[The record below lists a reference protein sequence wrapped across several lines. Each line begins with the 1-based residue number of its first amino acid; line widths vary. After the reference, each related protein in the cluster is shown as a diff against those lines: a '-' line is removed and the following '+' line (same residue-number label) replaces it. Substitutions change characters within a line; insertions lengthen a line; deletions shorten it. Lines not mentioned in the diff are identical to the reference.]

1 MTKNI
6 VCTFLNE
13 PPVVLDDVPEGTR
26 WVYVCRDPASKTG
39 QKLVTWD
46 HNVVGVWMADPAR
59 AAPWIEPQEVFGC
72 QTEEV
77 SAVEMDVERVAAE

>member
-1 MTKNI
+1 
-6 VCTFLNE
+6 
-13 PPVVLDDVPEGTR
+13 
-26 WVYVCRDPASKTG
+26 
-39 QKLVTWD
+39 
-46 HNVVGVWMADPAR
+46 MADPAR